1 MSLSSILNS
10 SSSRSYEG
18 ERYACLLGLIA
29 DLRLANRAGAEEKRP
44 AVMMAID
51 YKLQSEGG
59 VSLAARVSS
68 ADALYQTELLQAAG
82 KGPTVACEI
91 TG

>member
-59 VSLAARVSS
+59 VSLAARVSK
-68 ADALYQTELLQAAG
+68 ADSLYQTELLQAHG
-82 KGPTVACEI
+82 KDSAIVYEF